1 MSERY
6 PFVTLKV
13 KKKRGENCR
22 LCYHFLSYSCFCTEL
37 KIKSIKKPTFDFAC
51 SVFVHNLGQ
60 FSTQDLQ
67 RKLIFTLEGVKNRY
81 SSTESKVSAF
91 KHVFPIVCF
100 QHSPGPS
107 QPSPALPSASSASH
121 NAAAPYGST
130 NTEVLENSRLFQ
142 NPFSVHFNHANIGI
156 LALSFTV

>member
-91 KHVFPIVCF
+91 KHVFPIVC
-100 QHSPGPS
+100 
-107 QPSPALPSASSASH
+107 SPALPSASSASH

-130 NTEVLENSRLFQ
+130 NTEVLENSQLFQ